1 MRGVNMLKIMKKV
14 PGGILLVPMLISA
27 LFNTFLPGFFGK
39 YGGISDALFTTK
51 GINYI
56 VGLITL
62 CSSTA
67 LNFRS
72 LIKVFK
78 KQGVLILAKIIL
90 CLIFSIVF
98 MRLFG
103 INGILGISA
112 IAFTASI
119 CSTNPSLY
127 LALVND
133 YGEEND
139 QGAFGLLGLLCVP
152 AVPAHCFQ
160 CINGN
165 NNRLE
170 SDYFNINS
178 YGNRYFNR

>member
-1 MRGVNMLKIMKKV
+1 MEYRRLHLLRLSARQ
-14 PGGILLVPMLISA
+14 ILP
-27 LFNTFLPGFFGK
+27 
-39 YGGISDALFTTK
+39 
-51 GINYI
+51 
-56 VGLITL
+56 
-62 CSSTA
+62 
-67 LNFRS
+67 
-72 LIKVFK
+72 
-78 KQGVLILAKIIL
+78 
-90 CLIFSIVF
+90 
-98 MRLFG
+98 
-103 INGILGISA
+103 
-112 IAFTASI
+112 
-119 CSTNPSLY
+119 LY

-152 AVPAHCFQ
+152 AVPAPCFQ